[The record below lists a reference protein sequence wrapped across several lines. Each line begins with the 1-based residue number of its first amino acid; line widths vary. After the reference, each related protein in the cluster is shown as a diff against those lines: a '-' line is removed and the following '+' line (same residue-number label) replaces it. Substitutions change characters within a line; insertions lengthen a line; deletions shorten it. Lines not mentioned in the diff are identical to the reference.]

1 MPPNT
6 LTDLVCVAQGVR
18 DLSGIAAA
26 GPLERLEL
34 AENEISDL
42 APLAG
47 LTELQLL
54 SLAGNRVSDLAPLA
68 GLDQLRTLGLGF
80 NALTLED
87 LAVLAPLRNT
97 LTVIDLSGVVTLSE
111 SEAAALKALL
121 PATVIVTPKGNV
133 LR

>member
-1 MPPNT
+1 MSQVETKLPFKVVDGSPEKFEE
-6 LTDLVCVAQGVR
+6 L
-18 DLSGIAAA
+18 AAW
-26 GPLERLEL
+26 GRKEIEL

-80 NALTLED
+80 NALTL
-87 LAVLAPLRNT
+87 
-97 LTVIDLSGVVTLSE
+97 
-111 SEAAALKALL
+111 
-121 PATVIVTPKGNV
+121 
-133 LR
+133 